1 MDRKAKYCVETE
13 STEWLDFGPE
23 ADIGDKGNPKIPH
36 KTNARLTLKPGSMFW
51 LHQLLKES

>member
-13 STEWLDFGPE
+13 STEWLAFGPE
-23 ADIGDKGNPKIPH
+23 ADTEDKGNSKIPH

-51 LHQLLKES
+51 LCQLMKES